1 MKRLKHI
8 SLTIFLTGFAFPVFA
23 IDRADSTIAQ
33 PRVSVTSHQGV
44 FNGKKV
50 KYTATVQET
59 FLSLNKTVSS
69 GSSVITISYVQ
80 KDTGNPSARPVIFI
94 FNGGP
99 GASSSPLHMHA
110 LGPYQITTDPKTHV
124 QSMSDNPMSILD
136 AADLVFIDPVGT
148 GYTRTTDSVTTK
160 AHWDVEQD
168 AHVVIDLIRSWVQT
182 NNRAASPIYMCGQSY
197 GTTRAAEVLG
207 LAPDL
212 NLSGVL
218 FLSAMFDRASQA
230 FIPGND
236 MPYLLYL
243 PTMASIAWYHKK
255 ENFGKQ
261 TLEQHFN
268 EAIKFSQTE
277 YAAALMKGSAI
288 SIDEKQRVA
297 SRLAGL
303 TGLTKKQYIDSNLRI
318 SNEAFQSL
326 LLASKG
332 ERLGQL
338 DGRISTT
345 VKPVSATP
353 SPYND
358 PSFASTINT
367 SVVNPISTYFTDTL
381 QFPAK
386 GKYVSLNLKANF
398 AWTWP
403 AINGVFEYWTVAP
416 YVAAALQKH
425 PQMRIFVA
433 GGYFDLATPL
443 YATMYTLDHVG
454 ADLKRTTYVNFATG
468 HDTFDT
474 EENLKL
480 LTDKVRQF
488 VLNK

>member
-1 MKRLKHI
+1 MKYFK
-8 SLTIFLTGFAFPVFA
+8 LTLLFVLAAGFALRSSAARSIDSAFA
-23 IDRADSTIAQ
+23 R
-33 PRVSVTSHQGV
+33 PRVSVTAHEGI
-44 FNGKKV
+44 FNGKKIS
-50 KYTATVQET
+50 YTATVQET
-59 FLSLNKTVSS
+59 FLSLNKKVST
-69 GSSVITISYVQ
+69 GSSVITTSYVENNQ
-80 KDTGNPSARPVIFI
+80 PDPAARPVIFI

-110 LGPYQITTDPKTHV
+110 LGPYSIVTNPKTHV
-124 QSMSDNPMSILD
+124 QSITGNPLSVLD

-148 GYTRTTDSVTTK
+148 GYTKTTDSVTTR

-168 AHVVIDLIRSWVQT
+168 AQTVIDLVRAWVQT
-182 NNRAASPIYMCGQSY
+182 NNRAASPVYMCGQSY

-212 NLSGVL
+212 HLAGVL

-230 FIPGND
+230 FVAGND

-243 PTMASIAWYHKK
+243 PTMAAVAWYHQKA
-255 ENFGKQ
+255 NASRQ
-261 TLEQHFN
+261 TLEQRFN
-268 EAIKFSQTE
+268 QAVKFSQNE
-277 YAAALMKGSAI
+277 YASALMKGSAI
-288 SIDEKQRVA
+288 TLADKQHIA
-297 SRLAGL
+297 ESLAAL
-303 TGLTKKQYIDSNLRI
+303 TGLSAKQYLDSNLRI

-367 SVVNPISTYFTDTL
+367 SKVNPVSTYFADTL
-381 QFPAK
+381 RFPAK
-386 GKYVSLNLKANF
+386 GNYVSLNLKANF

-403 AINGVFEYWTVAP
+403 ATNGFIEYWTVAP
-416 YVAAALQKH
+416 FIAAAMQKQ
-425 PQMRIFVA
+425 PQLRILVA

-454 ADLKRTTYVNFATG
+454 ADSKRITYVNFATG

-480 LTDKVRQF
+480 LTDKVRGF
-488 VLNK
+488 VGGK

>member
-1 MKRLKHI
+1 MKQLKF
-8 SLTIFLTGFAFPVFA
+8 IFLGIFIIWCSIPA
-23 IDRADSTIAQ
+23 IAAGRKDTTVEQ
-33 PRVSVTSHQGV
+33 PRVSVTTHQGV

-50 KYTATVQET
+50 SYTATVQET
-59 FLSLNKTVSS
+59 FLSLNKKVST
-69 GSSVITISYVQ
+69 GSSIITTSYVQ
-80 KDTGNPSARPVIFI
+80 KDPGSQAARPVIFI

-110 LGPYQITTDPKTHV
+110 LGPYRIVTDPKTHV
-124 QSMSDNPMSILD
+124 QSIANNPLSILD

-148 GYTRTTDSVTTK
+148 GYTKITDSVTTK

-168 AHVVIDLIRSWVQT
+168 ARAIIDLIRLWVQT
-182 NNRAASPIYMCGQSY
+182 NNRADSPVYLCGQSY
-197 GTTRAAEVLG
+197 GTTRAAEILG

-218 FLSAMFDRASQA
+218 FLSPMFDRASQA
-230 FIPGND
+230 FVPGND
-236 MPYLLYL
+236 IPYLLYL
-243 PTMASIAWYHKK
+243 PTMASVAWYYKK
-255 ENFGKQ
+255 GNFDTQ
-261 TLEQHFN
+261 TEGDRFN
-268 EAIKFSQTE
+268 EAVKFSQNE
-277 YAAALMKGSAI
+277 YAAALMKGRDITLA
-288 SIDEKQRVA
+288 EKKRVA
-297 SRLAGL
+297 SRLAAI
-303 TGLTKKQYIDSNLRI
+303 TGLSTKQYLDSNLRI
-318 SNEAFQSL
+318 SNQAFMSL
-326 LLASKG
+326 LLASKD

-345 VKPVSATP
+345 IKPVSATP

-367 SVVNPISTYFTDTL
+367 SVVNPISAYFTDSL

-398 AWTWP
+398 NWTWP
-403 AINGVFEYWTVAP
+403 ASNGVIEYWTVAP
-416 YVAAALQKH
+416 YVAVAMQNH
-425 PQMRIFVA
+425 PKLRLMVI

-454 ADLKRTTYVNFATG
+454 ADFKRITFLNFSSG

-488 VLNK
+488 VLK

>member
-1 MKRLKHI
+1 MKLLKF
-8 SLTIFLTGFAFPVFA
+8 IFLVVCIAGFVLPAFA
-23 IDRADSTIAQ
+23 IKHADTTVAQ
-33 PRVSVTSHQGV
+33 PRISVTSHQGV
-44 FNGKKV
+44 FNGKKIN
-50 KYTATVQET
+50 YTATVRET
-59 FLSLNKTVSS
+59 FLSLNKKVST
-69 GSSVITISYVQ
+69 GSSIITTSYVQ
-80 KDTGNPSARPVIFI
+80 KDAANPSARPVIFI

-110 LGPYQITTDPKTHV
+110 LGPYQIVTDPKTNI
-124 QSMSDNPMSILD
+124 QSISNNPLSLLD
-136 AADLVFIDPVGT
+136 AADLVFIDPAGT
-148 GYTRTTDSVTTK
+148 GYTNITDSVTTK

-168 AHVVIDLIRSWVQT
+168 ARAIIDIIRSWLQT
-182 NNRAASPIYMCGQSY
+182 NNRGASRVYICGQSY
-197 GTTRAAEVLG
+197 GTTRAAEILA

-212 NLSGVL
+212 NFSGVV

-230 FIPGND
+230 YVPGND

-243 PTMASIAWYHKK
+243 PTMAAVARYHKK
-255 ENFGKQ
+255 VNSDTRTEGQCFY
-261 TLEQHFN
+261 
-268 EAIKFSQTE
+268 EAVKFSQNE
-277 YAAALMKGSAI
+277 YAAALMKGRNITFA
-288 SIDEKQRVA
+288 EKKRLA
-297 SRLAGL
+297 SRLAAI
-303 TGLTKKQYIDSNLRI
+303 TGLSTKQFLDSNLRI

-367 SVVNPISTYFTDTL
+367 SVMNPISIYFTDSL

-398 AWTWP
+398 NWTWP
-403 AINGVFEYWTVAP
+403 ATNGVIEYWTVAP
-416 YVAAALQKH
+416 YVAAAMQKH
-425 PQMRIFVA
+425 PQMRILVV

-454 ADLKRTTYVNFATG
+454 ADFKRITILNFSTG

-480 LTDKVRQF
+480 LTD
-488 VLNK
+488 

>member
-1 MKRLKHI
+1 MKQLK
-8 SLTIFLTGFAFPVFA
+8 SIFLLLCMTLFAVPAFA
-23 IDRADSTIAQ
+23 ICQVDTTITQ
-33 PRVSVTSHQGV
+33 PRVSVTVHQGV
-44 FNGKKV
+44 FNGKKIN
-50 KYTATVQET
+50 YTATVRET
-59 FLSLNKTVSS
+59 FLSLNKKIST
-69 GSSVITISYVQ
+69 GSSIITTSYVQ
-80 KDTGNPSARPVIFI
+80 NDPGSQTARPVIFI

-110 LGPYQITTDPKTHV
+110 LGPYRIITDPKTNI
-124 QSMSDNPMSILD
+124 QSITNNPLSLLD

-148 GYTRTTDSVTTK
+148 GYTKTTDSVTTK

-168 AHVVIDLIRSWVQT
+168 ARSIIDVIRSWVQT
-182 NNRAASPIYMCGQSY
+182 NNRAASPVYLCGQSY
-197 GTTRAAEVLG
+197 GTTRAAEILG

-218 FLSAMFDRASQA
+218 FLSPLFDRASQA
-230 FIPGND
+230 FVPGND

-243 PTMASIAWYHKK
+243 PTMASVAWYHKK
-255 ENFGKQ
+255 VNFETQ
-261 TLEQHFN
+261 TEGQCFN
-268 EAIKFSQTE
+268 EAVKFSQNE
-277 YAAALMKGSAI
+277 YAVALMKGRDITFA
-288 SIDEKQRVA
+288 EKKRVA
-297 SRLAGL
+297 SKLAAL
-303 TGLTKKQYIDSNLRI
+303 TGLSTKQYLDSNLRI

-367 SVVNPISTYFTDTL
+367 SVVNPISAYFTDSL
-381 QFPAK
+381 RFPAK

-398 AWTWP
+398 NWTWP
-403 AINGVFEYWTVAP
+403 ATNGVIEYGTVAP
-416 YVAAALQKH
+416 YVATAMQKH
-425 PQMRIFVA
+425 PQLRLMVI

-454 ADLKRTTYVNFATG
+454 ADFKRITFLNFSSG

-480 LTDKVRQF
+480 LTDRVRQF
-488 VLNK
+488 VLK